1 MSQLSD
7 DIEAID
13 RKISGD
19 PAWKRIRRL
28 LLSGHLGHAISEEME
43 SRRLSPDPR
52 MEVTDLA
59 EEPTRRERH
68 PSSMTKIPQQDPKK

>member
-13 RKISGD
+13 RKIAGE
-19 PAWKRIRRL
+19 PAWRRIRRL

-52 MEVTDLA
+52 MEVTDLE
-59 EEPTRRERH
+59 EEPTRREKR
-68 PSSMTKIPQQDPKK
+68 PSGVIEIPQQEPEK